1 MMLQV
6 NTKFLGQVARGWAQ
20 DRARRKAEREE
31 EEEKT
36 APASPAPAPSEPAPD
51 PRPAKPAPAAPPA
64 HPTLVQVP
72 VLAPAPPTRPAWCC
86 PACRRARRKGERK
99 WECERGVTVVR

>member
-36 APASPAPAPSEPAPD
+36 AP
-51 PRPAKPAPAAPPA
+51 
-64 HPTLVQVP
+64 H
-72 VLAPAPPTRPAWCC
+72 
-86 PACRRARRKGERK
+86 CR
-99 WECERGVTVVR
+99 TTMT

>member
-31 EEEKT
+31 EEERKP
-36 APASPAPAPSEPAPD
+36 APVSPAPATS
-51 PRPAKPAPAAPPA
+51 KPAPVCSFISNA
-64 HPTLVQVP
+64 LVS
-72 VLAPAPPTRPAWCC
+72 LNR
-86 PACRRARRKGERK
+86 
-99 WECERGVTVVR
+99 